1 MTSEWQFAYTE
12 LVAELG
18 LTLEPSYT
26 ALDLPY
32 AWGAHEGISVGR
44 IAPWMDAADAD
55 DLARLEVELS
65 ALSRGVDPDDPWS
78 HPEAARLDSLSLGA
92 WMRSAGVR
100 PGVMR
105 LAETM
110 ALSLS
115 IDSIERTS
123 LLAHLRK
130 EAVAGSHG
138 FYDETRWEALRVAQG
153 SASVALRMAE
163 ELGERVRLGCV
174 VQAIDVAAG
183 GCSVD
188 LRGGERV
195 SADAVVCALP
205 VGPLRDLAVSGVS
218 AERLDSLHR
227 QRSAL
232 A

>member
-1 MTSEWQFAYTE
+1 M
-12 LVAELG
+12 
-18 LTLEPSYT
+18 
-26 ALDLPY
+26 
-32 AWGAHEGISVGR
+32 
-44 IAPWMDAADAD
+44 
-55 DLARLEVELS
+55 
-65 ALSRGVDPDDPWS
+65 
-78 HPEAARLDSLSLGA
+78 
-92 WMRSAGVR
+92 
-100 PGVMR
+100 
-105 LAETM
+105 
-110 ALSLS
+110 
-115 IDSIERTS
+115 
-123 LLAHLRK
+123 
-130 EAVAGSHG
+130 AGSHG
-138 FYDETRWEALRVAQG
+138 FYDETRWETLRVAQG

-205 VGPLRDLAVSGVS
+205 VGPLRDVAVSGVS